1 LKIEAGKIEYGTASQ
16 YLRKVKRTAATP
28 PNTLPLNTPLLP
40 GQYPPLQGEVC
51 IECLLNAIKA
61 NDAMV
66 QGA

>member
-1 LKIEAGKIEYGTASQ
+1 EYGTASQ